1 MNTSAFTESVR
12 AVGDWIR
19 SERRE
24 FNANHVE
31 AKALNSL
38 VSYVDQQAEQMLV
51 ERLTALL
58 PGSGVLGEEGGESW
72 VDGGANWIIDPLDGT
87 TNFIHDLPPYAV
99 SVALMHDRDLVWAAV
114 YELGQARMF
123 TAAKGHG
130 AWCDGRLMDVRQG
143 APLRDGLVATGF
155 PYHEFS
161 QMPQYLEALQPPPTS
176 PGSPTG
182 AFKAFLSTDSPLGM
196 SPPESFWCASRAGG
210 PLTFSAQNWT
220 TTTSFAAEVLQQAT
234 PTPTPTS
241 FNSPLT
247 HLANHDAARNPDPRP
262 HPHATPRVRRRP
274 WLLF

>member
-123 TAAKGHG
+123 TAAKGQG

-161 QMPQYLEALQPPPTS
+161 QMPQYLEALQACFRS
-176 PGSPTG
+176 SRGVRRFGS
-182 AFKAFLSTDSPLGM
+182 AATDLAWVADGRFQGFFEHGLAPWDVAAGILLVR
-196 SPPESFWCASRAGG
+196 ESGGRATDFFDTELDDYDLVRCGSITAG
-210 PLTFSAQNWT
+210 N
-220 TTTSFAAEVLQQAT
+220 
-234 PTPTPTS
+234 
-241 FNSPLT
+241 
-247 HLANHDAARNPDPRP
+247 
-262 HPHATPRVRRRP
+262 PHAYADLIQLTSDAFSQP
-274 WLLF
+274 